1 MLLNI
6 YKVIYL
12 SSGYYQLTNQYQL
25 AFVFL
30 SRLDEVMTGST
41 TEQQQNPREQEHEVK
56 GDPYFPA
63 REEHYHG
70 FFIKYLIMF
79 ISACGSVF
87 YTTFLCSGAVL
98 NHWKDK
104 LLGREKFLQSD
115 IEQRSHGYVPRQPY
129 DNLSTMKPSRDLEYY
144 LQALGLDLQEYKVTT
159 CDEFILTVHRI
170 IDPKET
176 EEQRACRKPVFMQ
189 HGLLSCSGT
198 WIANGKN
205 SLGYFFHE
213 QGYDVWLGNN
223 RSYFKAQHAS
233 FQGDLYN
240 NEEYWNWGVQEL
252 ACYDLP
258 AMIGTVLDNKKKF
271 KKLILV
277 GHLQGGLQSFLMLKN
292 PYYTPLHEKIE
303 LFVPIAPAIYP
314 GSLFYTRDFIK
325 FVNRRSQFT
334 WLMLFGCCAFMRNLC
349 LVRHY
354 IAEYSL
360 YGKLSY
366 YMFKYLFGWNGSNW
380 GKDKK
385 IWHFL
390 FIFNMSYASVEL
402 MKYYLSQ
409 HSGCGFTRM
418 LQPKNA
424 YKNDDHFNVNVID
437 DAKSFFQFDKT
448 WFTEVKVPMLVFI
461 GEEDYLV
468 DGKKVVSHMRKYEP
482 GYVEGQNFE
491 AVELPTYNHLDVVWA
506 EDIIGSAGY
515 VIMDKLKKM
524 EERLTQETQQHMD
537 TVHTEEHNSLEQIP
551 IVAASSEEDALNEKD
566 NTLAEED
573 LGENKFNLKDKPI
586 VPVEPLITDNVTIPQ
601 SVAAS

>member
-1 MLLNI
+1 M
-6 YKVIYL
+6 
-12 SSGYYQLTNQYQL
+12 SGSDT
-25 AFVFL
+25 
-30 SRLDEVMTGST
+30 SPSP
-41 TEQQQNPREQEHEVK
+41 QQHQNEPEIENEVK
-56 GDPYFPA
+56 NSQYFPE
-63 REEHYHG
+63 REDNYHST
-70 FFIKYLIMF
+70 FIKYLIMF
-79 ISACGSVF
+79 ISACGSIF
-87 YTTFLCSGAVL
+87 YTTFLCTGAVF

-104 LLGREKFLQSD
+104 LLGREKSHEPD
-115 IEQRSHGYVPRQPY
+115 VEQRSHGYIPRQPY
-129 DNLSTMKPSRDLEYY
+129 DNISQMKPSRDLQYY
-144 LQALGLDLQEYKVTT
+144 LQALGLDLQEYQVTT
-159 CDEFILTVHRI
+159 SDGFILTMHRI
-170 IDPKET
+170 IDPNET
-176 EEQRACRKPVFMQ
+176 DEQRDLRKPVFMQ

-198 WIANGKN
+198 WIVNGKN
-205 SLGYFFHE
+205 SLGYYFHE

-223 RSYFKAQHAS
+223 RSYFKAQHATIP
-233 FQGDLYN
+233 GDLHN
-240 NEEYWNWGVQEL
+240 NEEYWNWSVQEL

-258 AMIGTVLDNKKKF
+258 AMIGTVLANKKNF

-292 PYYTPLHEKIE
+292 PYYTPLHEQIE

-314 GSLFYTRDFIK
+314 GSLFLTRDFIK

-402 MKYYLSQ
+402 MKYYLSN
-409 HSGCGFTRM
+409 SSKCGFTKM
-418 LQPKNA
+418 LQPKDA

-437 DAKSFFQFDKT
+437 DTKSFFQFEKT
-448 WFTEVKVPMLVFI
+448 WFTGVKVPMIVFI

-468 DGKKVVSHMRKYEP
+468 DGKKLVAHMQKYEP

-491 AVELPTYNHLDVVWA
+491 VVELATYNHLDVVWA

-515 VIMDKLKKM
+515 VIMDKLRKM
-524 EERLTQETQQHMD
+524 EERNVQESEKQQLLNPVD
-537 TVHTEEHNSLEQIP
+537 TANSTEYNTLEQVHI
-551 IVAASSEEDALNEKD
+551 AAGSSDNDALNEKD

-573 LGENKFNLKDKPI
+573 LGEPEFKLKDKPVI
-586 VPVEPLITDNVTIPQ
+586 PVEPLVSENVPIPQ
-601 SVAAS
+601 SVAAG